1 MRNLREDGVRVT
13 QAELEK
19 EFLTLKKAVIE
30 IVDAIQ
36 CMPIGRYESRRLNEA
51 VRALKPVVEVEFVD
65 ASDDGKTGRFSRL
78 EPDA

>member
-1 MRNLREDGVRVT
+1 MT

-19 EFLTLKKAVIE
+19 ELLTLKKTIKE

-36 CMPIGRYESRRLNEA
+36 CMPIGLYVSRRLNAA
-51 VRALKPVVEVEFVD
+51 VDTLEPAESAESVD

>member
-1 MRNLREDGVRVT
+1 MI
-13 QAELEK
+13 
-19 EFLTLKKAVIE
+19 KKAVKE

-36 CMPIGRYESRRLNEA
+36 CMPIELYVSKRLNVA
-51 VRALKPVVEVEFVD
+51 VQSLELVVDAKPD